1 MLEIVLWIF
10 ILIGGMVL
18 IVFSSRI
25 AVKNSASLA
34 SSLGVSSFII
44 GITLV
49 SVGTDISEIFNS
61 IISCSLGHGDID
73 VGDSIG
79 SDLTQLTLIFG
90 LLPIICGKF
99 FVNRRQFLII
109 GSCEVLSLILIYTVV
124 EKGYFTRL
132 DALFMILSLIFYL
145 MVTFNVTKDDMDKRV
160 NILMSDISGPET
172 RKRRYFLVLAV
183 IGFLGVTLSSYMII
197 ESIIFLSNQFNLED
211 FILSF
216 FILSIGTSLPELS
229 VDITAL
235 RQKQYNIAIGD
246 IIGSCIV
253 DSTLSIAIGQLLFPQ
268 EVSANFA
275 VPAILF
281 TICASLIVVL
291 VVSKRQ
297 VMDKKS
303 GILFISLYLIS
314 IPILITFYV
323 NLV

>member
-1 MLEIVLWIF
+1 MI
-10 ILIGGMVL
+10 
-18 IVFSSRI
+18 
-25 AVKNSASLA
+25 
-34 SSLGVSSFII
+34 
-44 GITLV
+44 